1 MPQDID
7 HLIGQ
12 HVPGAD
18 GYRFNAIE
26 RGSGGAFRLQIIDAN
41 GDEVGWA
48 AGVDQHEVIADAKR
62 KTAAHAARLD
72 NP

>member
-1 MPQDID
+1 MANDID

-12 HVPGAD
+12 HVPGPD

-26 RGSGGAFRLQIIDAN
+26 RGSGEAVRLQIIDAD

-48 AGVDQHEVIADAKR
+48 AGVDQHGVLADAKR
-62 KTAAHAARLD
+62 KTAEHAARLD
-72 NP
+72 RP